1 MIFGQCTDHM
11 RSKLEAREYY
21 QKMWGNYGVLLLMAD
36 MKFLTY
42 KFDRHNHHSHA
53 IHHTKQ
59 DFYHYYHRGNTTNP
73 QYLETF
79 KNKVSSI

>member
-1 MIFGQCTDHM
+1 MIFGQCTEHM
-11 RSKLEAREYY
+11 RSKLEAREDY
-21 QKMWGNYGVLLLMAD
+21 QTMWENYTVLLLMAHI
-36 MKFLTY
+36 KVLTY

-59 DFYHYYHRGNTTNP
+59 DFYHYYHTGHTTNP

-79 KNKVSSI
+79 NNKVSSI